1 MYDIPWVISSVF
13 IDEWITDDLLKYGDG
28 NLKAIFSIP
37 MKWIDEIDL
46 MSNLRL
52 QDPFGLGEGGERGRY
67 YYIESL
73 TYDFMNDKID
83 IVAIDMYY
91 ILKKCFILGD
101 CDEIPAAW
109 EDATYDQRMYGY
121 LCACESGGDGMFPS
135 DGEPCK
141 VLCLC

>member
-1 MYDIPWVISSVF
+1 MYDVPWVLSADF

-46 MSNLRL
+46 MSNFRL
-52 QDPFGLGEGGERGRY
+52 QDPFGLGETGEIGRY
-67 YYIESL
+67 YYIESI

-109 EDATYDQRMYGY
+109 EDATYEQRMYGY
-121 LCACESGGDGMFPS
+121 LCDCDEGDDGRFA